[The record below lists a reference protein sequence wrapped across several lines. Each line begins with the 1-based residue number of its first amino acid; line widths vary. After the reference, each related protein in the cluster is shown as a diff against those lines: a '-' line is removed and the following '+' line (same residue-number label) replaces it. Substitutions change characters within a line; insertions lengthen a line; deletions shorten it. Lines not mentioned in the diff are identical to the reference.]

1 MPVEPIKITGLDEF
15 RKLLRKLDRDLP
27 KGLRLASN
35 EAAAIVVD
43 YAQKHVPRRTGRAA
57 RSIRASS
64 TSRQARVTGGS
75 ARVAYYPWLDF
86 GGRVGRKRSVRR
98 PFVPAGRYIYPGLGE
113 NRDKIAE
120 AMIDALAR
128 LASDAGLVMDE

>member
-1 MPVEPIKITGLDEF
+1 MPREASKITGLDEF

-57 RSIRASS
+57 RAIRASS
-64 TSRQARVTGGS
+64 TRRQARVTGGR
-75 ARVAYYPWLDF
+75 APLAYSPGLDF

-120 AMIDALAR
+120 ALIGALAR
-128 LASDAGLVMDE
+128 LPPDAGPGG